1 MFNLDA
7 NRKNELFRSKYFY
20 YEKKW
25 RGSVAGAIVSDFGN
39 NNAIILCWSMQKL
52 IQTLDTDAE
61 SLEDEG
67 PGPKVLKKDF

>member
-1 MFNLDA
+1 
-7 NRKNELFRSKYFY
+7 
-20 YEKKW
+20 
-25 RGSVAGAIVSDFGN
+25 
-39 NNAIILCWSMQKL
+39 MQKL